1 MSRNGFELGLCAN
14 EDKVYAEGV
23 PPVSLVSVRNFRGF
37 FWDQRQVYPR
47 IGDSP
52 RRMERTRFPCARENT
67 QRFYDFIGGE
77 LKSTSVC
84 FFLGS
89 YRYFASAPLDT
100 HPRNGD
106 PPRRIVRKRSPCT
119 RGEAEDNARNR
130 KHVKLD
136 GSVPLSR

>member
-1 MSRNGFELGLCAN
+1 MRTRFT
-14 EDKVYAEGV
+14 AEGV
-23 PPVSLVSVRNFRGF
+23 APVSLVSGRNFRSF
-37 FWDQRQVYPR
+37 FWVQLQVYPR

-52 RRMERTRFPCARENT
+52 RRMERTRFPCARGYT

-77 LKSTSVC
+77 LKGTSVC

-89 YRYFASAPLDT
+89 YRHFASAPLDT

-119 RGEAEDNARNR
+119 RGEAEDNARDR
-130 KHVKLD
+130 THVNFG
-136 GSVPLSR
+136 GSGP